1 MSEKKILATTTDRR
15 GFLKAAAA
23 TSAMVAG
30 ASAASAVKAAAV
42 GGELKVT
49 GIKREVHGLLLTLA
63 TGSMRVV
70 VYADRVIR
78 ILFSPVGDNPQH
90 ESLAVIHGPE
100 KVAWHVNTTAEHIA
114 ITAKHITA
122 LINRNTSAV
131 EFLDANGRTF
141 LAEQAGGR
149 SMLPV
154 KFKDVAT
161 YRVRQKFAL
170 QPGEAIF
177 GLGEHPE
184 GVANNRGQIV
194 HLAQRNPTHIAI
206 PVLMSSMGY
215 GLFWDNPAM
224 TVVKVGA
231 DKQPDVLSWN
241 SHVGSV
247 IDYYVMYGP
256 NLDDA
261 IAQWRNLSG
270 AVPMFGRW
278 GWGFWQSKE
287 HYNTQLQVL
296 GVANE
301 YRSMKIPMDGIIQD
315 WFYWAPFPWGSNKF
329 DPVRYPRPTEMIGE
343 LHRERIHFMISVW
356 AKFAPGSANYNLLK
370 KSDALYP
377 ITGDKAS
384 WNPHAAYY
392 DAFNPLARRLYW
404 SLLNKDLFSKGV
416 DAWWLDASEPELGA
430 QWGQFANIKTYMGWG
445 AFVYNAYPL
454 MHTGA
459 VYNGQRQVTDQ
470 KRVMILTR
478 SAWAGQQRHAAI
490 CWSGDIQGDFPTFA
504 RQIPAGINF
513 CLSGIPYWN
522 TDIGGFF
529 IHQSP
534 ADPAYREL
542 FIRWFQFGAFCPM
555 FRVHGTNYPKEM
567 WRFGPPAMAIL
578 EKFDRLRYHL
588 LPYIY
593 SVAWMVTNQGYTMLR
608 GLVMDFR
615 SDSKVYDIADQFM
628 FGPAILVNPV
638 TKAGA
643 VSRQVYLPGATQ
655 WYDFW
660 TGKTLSGGQHV
671 DAPAAIDSLP
681 LYIRAGSIIPFG
693 PSVQNAEEP
702 ADPIELRIYGGA
714 DGEFTLYEDEGD
726 GYDYEK
732 GTYATIT
739 FTWDD
744 KAGKLTIGERQGTF
758 PGMLNHRTFR
768 IVFVGPD
775 HGTGIEPAQPDHI
788 VHYDGHAVVIHRIVH
803 T

>member
-1 MSEKKILATTTDRR
+1 MDRR
-15 GFLKAAAA
+15 RFVQATGLASVGAILPTGAAVVAAAKPGF
-23 TSAMVAG
+23 S
-30 ASAASAVKAAAV
+30 
-42 GGELKVT
+42 GGSRVVR
-49 GIKREVHGLLLTLA
+49 IRREAHGVLLLLA
-63 TGSMRVV
+63 TGALRVM
-70 VYADRVIR
+70 VYSDRVIR
-78 ILFSPVGDNPQH
+78 VLFSPVDDDPQH

-100 KVAWHVNTTAEHIA
+100 KVAWQINTTAKQIV

-122 LINRNTSAV
+122 LIDRDTAAV
-131 EFLDANGRTF
+131 EFRDANGRTF

-161 YRVRQKFAL
+161 YRVRQKFAI

-231 DKQPDVLSWN
+231 DKEPDVLSWS

-278 GWGFWQSKE
+278 GWGFWQCKE
-287 HYNTQLQVL
+287 HYRSQLQVL

-329 DPVRYPRPTEMIGE
+329 DPVRYPRPTEMISE

-356 AKFAPGSANYNLLK
+356 AKFVPGSANYNLLK
-370 KSDALYP
+370 KSGALYP
-377 ITGDKAS
+377 ITGNDKVS
-384 WNPHAAYY
+384 WNPYAAYY

-416 DAWWLDASEPELGA
+416 DAWWLDASEPELGGK
-430 QWGQFANIKTYMGWG
+430 WGQFANIKTYMGWG

-522 TDIGGFF
+522 TDIGGFV

-555 FRVHGTNYPKEM
+555 FRVHGTDYPKEM

-578 EKFDRLRYHL
+578 VKFDRLRYHL

-615 SDSKVYDIADQFM
+615 TDSKVYDITDQFM
-628 FGPAILVNPV
+628 FGPAVLVNPV

-643 VSRQVYLPGATQ
+643 VSRKVYLPEATQ

-660 TGKTLSGGQHV
+660 TGKMLSGGQIV

-693 PSVQNAEEP
+693 PSVQNAEQP
-702 ADPIELRIYGGA
+702 ADPIELRVYSGA
-714 DGEFTLYEDEGD
+714 NGEFTLYEDEGD

-739 FTWDD
+739 FIWDD
-744 KAGKLTIGERQGTF
+744 KASKLTIGERHGTF

-788 VHYDGHAVVIHRIVH
+788 VHYDGHTVVVRKAAEL
-803 T
+803 

>member
-1 MSEKKILATTTDRR
+1 MDRR
-15 GFLKAAAA
+15 RFIQATGLTTAGAMLPAGESVMAAAKP
-23 TSAMVAG
+23 G
-30 ASAASAVKAAAV
+30 AADGPS
-42 GGELKVT
+42 KVVR
-49 GIKREVHGLLLTLA
+49 IRREAHGALLLLT
-63 TGSMRVV
+63 TGALRVM
-70 VYADRVIR
+70 VYSDRVIR

-100 KVAWHVNTTAEHIA
+100 KPVWRMRVAGKHIV
-114 ITAKHITA
+114 ISAKHISAFIDRHTA
-122 LINRNTSAV
+122 AV
-131 EFLDANGRTF
+131 EFRDAAGKTF
-141 LAEQAGGR
+141 LAERAGGR

-177 GLGEHPE
+177 GLGEHPQ
-184 GVANNRGQIV
+184 GVTNNRGQTV

-206 PVLMSSMGY
+206 PVLMSSLGY
-215 GLFWDNPAM
+215 GVVWDSPAM

-231 DKQPDVLSWN
+231 GKDPDTLSWH

-247 IDYYVMYGP
+247 VDYYVMYGP
-256 NLDDA
+256 HLDDVM
-261 IAQWRNLSG
+261 AQWRNLSG
-270 AVPMFGRW
+270 AAPMFGRW

-287 HYNTQLQVL
+287 HYNTQQQVL

-301 YRSMKIPMDGIIQD
+301 YRSMKIPIDGIIQD
-315 WFYWAPFPWGSNKF
+315 WFYWAPYPWGSNKF
-329 DPVRYPRPTEMIGE
+329 DPVRYPQPTAMINE
-343 LHRERIHFMISVW
+343 LHHERIHFMISVW
-356 AKFAPGSANYNLLK
+356 AKFAPGSANYNVLK
-370 KSDALYP
+370 KSGALYP
-377 ITGDKAS
+377 ITGGDNTT
-384 WNPHAAYY
+384 WNPSSAYY

-404 SLLNKDLFSKGV
+404 SFLNKDLFSKGV

-430 QWGQFANIKTYMGWG
+430 RWGQFADIKTHMGWG

-454 MHTGA
+454 MHTGS
-459 VYNGQRQVTDQ
+459 VYNGQRGVTDE

-478 SAWAGQQRHAAI
+478 SAWAGQQRHAAV
-490 CWSGDIQGDFPTFA
+490 CWSGDIQGNFPTFA

-529 IHQSP
+529 IHHSP
-534 ADPAYREL
+534 SDPAYREC

-567 WRFGPPAMAIL
+567 WRFGPSAMAIL

-593 SVAWMVTNQGYTMLR
+593 SVAWMVTHQGYTMLR

-615 SDSKVYDIADQFM
+615 MDSKVYDLTDQFM
-628 FGPAILVNPV
+628 FGPAVLVNPV

-643 VSRQVYLPGATQ
+643 VSREVYLPAGTQ
-655 WYDFW
+655 WIDFW
-660 TGKTLSGGQHV
+660 TGRSLHVGQTV
-671 DAPAAIDSLP
+671 EAPAAIDSMP

-693 PSVQNAEEP
+693 PSVQNAAEP
-702 ADPIELRIYGGA
+702 ADPIELRVYGGA
-714 DGEFTLYEDEGD
+714 NGEFTLYEDEGD

-739 FTWDD
+739 FTWNDQ
-744 KAGKLTIGERQGTF
+744 AGQLTIGERQGSF
-758 PGMLNHRTFR
+758 PGMLTHRSFR

-775 HGTGIEPAQPDHI
+775 HGTGIEPAQPDQI
-788 VHYDGHAVVIHRIVH
+788 VHYDGHSVVTHR
-803 T
+803 TGNR